1 MFKFAATLILV
12 VASTEA
18 YSFTLQN
25 QAFTHFPV
33 DEVTVNIADTSCS
46 NINITPAILKD
57 YVEKGIN
64 RFWNTVPSS
73 RLKLRVGT
81 IKTGLNITNVTTLDQ
96 VIALAE
102 TNSIIVSCSPNNT
115 IFTNPYIHAFANIRA
130 SNPNKAAVLI
140 NNVGAP
146 TFGLKEQDEQIA
158 IIAHEIGHAIGIG
171 HSEDDTALMYYSASG
186 KTQTLLTKDD
196 VDAVTYLYPNR
207 PPVSCGSIEDVSKK
221 TPGSFLFQM
230 VIGFLAI
237 ATMLKIKGRSKGATG
252 ATP

>member
-1 MFKFAATLILV
+1 MFKLTTAFLLILL
-12 VASTEA
+12 SDKT

-33 DEVTVNIADTSCS
+33 DEVTINVSDVSCA
-46 NINITPAILKD
+46 NINLTPAILKD
-57 YVEKGIN
+57 YVEKGIS

-73 RLKLRVGT
+73 RLKLKVGT
-81 IKTGLNITNVTTLDQ
+81 IKTGLAITNVTTLDQ
-96 VIALAE
+96 VIAMAD
-102 TNSIIVSCSPNNT
+102 TNSIIISCSPNNT

-146 TFGLKEQDEQIA
+146 TFGLKDQDEQIA

-186 KTQTLLTKDD
+186 KMQTHLTKDD
-196 VDAVTYLYPNR
+196 ADAVSYLYPNR
-207 PPVSCGSIEDVSKK
+207 PPVSCASVEDVSKNS
-221 TPGSFLFQM
+221 PGSFLFQM
-230 VIGFLAI
+230 ALGFFFI
-237 ATMLKIKGRSKGATG
+237 VATLKIKMKNKGA
-252 ATP
+252 A